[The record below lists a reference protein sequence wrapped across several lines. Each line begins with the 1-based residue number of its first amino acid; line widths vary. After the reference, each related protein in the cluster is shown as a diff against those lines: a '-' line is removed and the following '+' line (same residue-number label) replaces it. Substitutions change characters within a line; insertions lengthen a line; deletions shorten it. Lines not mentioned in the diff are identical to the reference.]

1 MTQTISPSDETSR
14 LLRSAAAAQQ
24 QGRHYEAAGA
34 FEQVLRHDPANPIAL
49 NALGMQALGRN
60 DHAGARDLFRRAA
73 AADPGASVLWLNLAT
88 TARALRDDAE
98 EQAALERALETD
110 QLLLMGHLRL
120 AELHERTGNLSRA
133 WKHWGAVLSAA
144 QMMEPLPPEL
154 APIVARAQAF
164 VGQRNQLFGR
174 AIDEGLTPERD
185 ALSVSDRRRF
195 DAAIDA
201 TLGRRRIYENICSG
215 LRFPFLPADEYFDR
229 AHFPWMEAIEARTEA
244 IRGEFEAILAD
255 AAASFSPYVAME
267 KGTPAN
273 IWSKLDHSLDW
284 SALHLWRHG
293 VQDRGI
299 SARCP
304 ETSAALAALP
314 QADLPRRSPTAFFSV
329 LQPHTHIP
337 PHGGVSNI
345 RATCHL
351 ALVVPPGCR
360 FRVGGE
366 TREWREGQCWAFDDT
381 IEHEAWNDSDHMRA
395 VLIFDVWNPHLTE
408 VEKAL
413 LRTFYLTA
421 DASGH
426 DPGMLET

>member
-1 MTQTISPSDETSR
+1 MTQTISQSDETSR

-98 EQAALERALETD
+98 EQAALERALEAD

-120 AELHERTGNLSRA
+120 AELHERTGNLSRGVEA
-133 WKHWGAVLSAA
+133 LGRGAFGGADDGAA
-144 QMMEPLPPEL
+144 
-154 APIVARAQAF
+154 AARTCAHRRARAGVRWPAQPTVRQGDRRGAHPRA
-164 VGQRNQLFGR
+164 GCAERLRSASLRCRDRCDAWTASHLRKHMFG
-174 AIDEGLTPERD
+174 P
-185 ALSVSDRRRF
+185 ALS
-195 DAAIDA
+195 
-201 TLGRRRIYENICSG
+201 
-215 LRFPFLPADEYFDR
+215 FLPADEYFDR

>member
-1 MTQTISPSDETSR
+1 MTQTISQSDETSR

-174 AIDEGLTPERD
+174 A
-185 ALSVSDRRRF
+185 
-195 DAAIDA
+195 
-201 TLGRRRIYENICSG
+201 
-215 LRFPFLPADEYFDR
+215 
-229 AHFPWMEAIEARTEA
+229 MEAIEARTEA